1 MDSAAVRLVPR
12 PVPKVWGVTKLEP
25 WHRDVEEKIGEIWLE
40 HPESVRLPLL
50 VKFLYTSEAL
60 SVQVHPGDEYARQHE
75 YSCGKTEMW
84 VILRAEPGARIAHG
98 LREPVSRERLREAAL
113 SGEIESL
120 LNWVPVSAGDVL
132 FTPAGVIH
140 AIGAG
145 IALCEIQQNSDVT
158 YRLYDYGRPREL
170 HVEKAVDVAHL
181 RPGPLRVEPGTVA
194 GDRELLVQ
202 CGHFAVER
210 LRVTAED
217 GCELAGGLIL
227 IVLDGTGFLDAAG
240 FKAGDAW
247 LIPAGMVSRLRAGTS
262 CTLLG
267 ARFRLSL

>member
-1 MDSAAVRLVPR
+1 MDDIAI
-12 PVPKVWGVTKLEP
+12 E
-25 WHRDVEEKIGEIWLE
+25 HGE
-40 HPESVRLPLL
+40 H
-50 VKFLYTSEAL
+50 
-60 SVQVHPGDEYARQHE
+60 
-75 YSCGKTEMW
+75 
-84 VILRAEPGARIAHG
+84 
-98 LREPVSRERLREAAL
+98 LREEIREMLDEAYESAREILTRYMPQLHIVAAAL
-113 SGEIESL
+113 MEREKLTGEQFMTL
-120 LNWVPVSAGDVL
+120 MNGGTLDGDGKKAGDG
-132 FTPAGVIH
+132 PDA
-140 AIGAG
+140 
-145 IALCEIQQNSDVT
+145 
-158 YRLYDYGRPREL
+158 

-227 IVLDGTGFLDAAG
+227 IVLDGTGFLDGAG